1 MLSVNKSVYMKVSA
15 VMKRFINDVKKFG
28 GYTLFAAKSG
38 MKAEVAGSFLSWMW
52 WILDPL
58 LYMIVYSFVAVVVFR
73 SSEPYFPVFVFIGL
87 NTWTFFSKTVKSG
100 VRLVQEKKSVVTKVY
115 IPKFIFILEK
125 ESIFG
130 IKMFVSCALTIVFMA
145 LYKVPVTWKALW
157 VIPLWM
163 LLFMITFAFTTIIT
177 HFGVFVEDL
186 MNVLTVA
193 LQLGFYLSGIFYSLE
208 NRILN
213 KDNLDGAMNKIID
226 IIQRIIDTG
235 YLDWLNIPLEN
246 IPLYLENISLN
257 KILGTVLIHGNPIAL
272 IMTDMRNVI
281 LYNTEPHY
289 VSLLIWAVVA
299 VVVSAIGIRTIY
311 KHENTYVKII

>member
-1 MLSVNKSVYMKVSA
+1 
-15 VMKRFINDVKKFG
+15 
-28 GYTLFAAKSG
+28 

-58 LYMIVYSFVAVVVFR
+58 LYMIVYTFVAVVVFR
-73 SSEPYFPVFVFIGL
+73 SNEPYFPVFVFIGL

-100 VRLVQEKKSVVTKVY
+100 VKLVHDKKSVVTKVY
-115 IPKFIFILEK
+115 IPKFVFILEK
-125 ESIFG
+125 EAIFG
-130 IKMFVSCALTIVFMA
+130 IKMFVSCALTIIFMVI
-145 LYKVPVTWKALW
+145 YQVPVTWKALW

-208 NRILN
+208 KRILN
-213 KDNLDGAMNKIID
+213 SNSLDKIMEKIIS
-226 IIQRIIDTG
+226 TG
-235 YLDWLNIPLEN
+235 YLDWLNLP
-246 IPLYLENISLN
+246 LENISLN
-257 KILGTVLIHGNPIAL
+257 KILGNVLIHGNPIAL
-272 IMTDMRNVI
+272 IMTDMRNVL
-281 LYNTEPHY
+281 LYDTEPHY
-289 VSLLIWAVVA
+289 VSLLVWAVISVI
-299 VVVSAIGIRTIY
+299 VGAIGVRTIY